1 MKSKMEFY
9 EAYFY
14 ELNKKGFT
22 VKEPCSPD
30 YIADIGLK
38 NKIIAY
44 YVKENDTI
52 IKNPFIDVDDKYIE
66 KLYTIAHTVAGTCGI
81 CSEKPYEDD
90 KVKKIGKNAVI
101 INEQNNAVL
110 GCKYN
115 HLFKYVFATY
125 LKNPENESPV
135 ETRYFYNKEKAFQD
149 FAVRSGLVDE
159 RRIFNDDELKIIHS
173 ALIQLCKNDKN
184 LNTDELKTLTNLTDR
199 IEESVEELIKPRGFN
214 FNNILKPLN
223 FNFER

>member
-1 MKSKMEFY
+1 MKTKMEFY

-52 IKNPFIDVDDKYIE
+52 IKNPFVDVDNKYIE
-66 KLYTIAHTVAGTCGI
+66 KLYTIAHAVAASCGI

-101 INEQNNAVL
+101 INEQNML
-110 GCKYN
+110 Y
-115 HLFKYVFATY
+115 
-125 LKNPENESPV
+125 
-135 ETRYFYNKEKAFQD
+135 
-149 FAVRSGLVDE
+149 
-159 RRIFNDDELKIIHS
+159 
-173 ALIQLCKNDKN
+173 
-184 LNTDELKTLTNLTDR
+184 
-199 IEESVEELIKPRGFN
+199 
-214 FNNILKPLN
+214 
-223 FNFER
+223 